1 MVLWDFVAAFSR
13 KIEVS
18 VFTLEDLE
26 ASACHRYRHHCHNL
40 DNAMTMLENMMRNY
54 VKRSHPH

>member
-18 VFTLEDLE
+18 VFSLEDLE
-26 ASACHRYRHHCHNL
+26 ASACHRYRHSSHNL
-40 DNAMTMLENMMRNY
+40 YNSMTMSDNMIRNY